1 MPDRR
6 SPPILRVA
14 RITPKPGRESDLEQ
28 LLVTELAHRLDHVD
42 GAMSRHVGRPIDYQ
56 SKDFIVATVWRDKDA
71 MRAFMGASASPP
83 ALAGADGPAEAVA
96 VEMFEVV
103 SPEE

>member
-6 SPPILRVA
+6 SPRILRIA
-14 RITPKPGRESDLEQ
+14 RITPKPGREVDLER
-28 LLVTELAHRLDHVD
+28 LLVAELAHRLDHVD
-42 GAMSRHVGRPIDYQ
+42 GAISRHVGRPLDYE

-83 ALAGADGPAEAVA
+83 PLVGADGPAEAVA

-103 SPEE
+103 SPDD